1 MSRIIELYIS
11 EELDK
16 KIAAAKALVELLE
29 QMKQDA
35 DNAAVDL
42 EYAGIPEY
50 QELERTLA
58 ELKAEL
64 GDAAMK
70 RISLSF

>member
-11 EELDK
+11 EEMDK
-16 KIAAAKALVELLE
+16 KITAAKASVELLE
-29 QMKQDA
+29 QMKKDA

-42 EYAGIPEY
+42 DYAGIPEY

-64 GDAAMK
+64 GDAAMR